1 MKKVTRDLFTE
12 NPNVEAFVIFHGA
25 FFSFYIAINKGA
37 PIEKRIKSIF
47 KPDGFAW
54 AEDVAYNCYI
64 TVVPQSKKAHDAFIA
79 YFIANQ
85 PWAESLRCFWTEVLP
100 YERSSFNSMKGGM
113 YYISDDAL
121 ENCERWKYSFGHF
134 GLSLSYNDSNIHL
147 PFIEDEAI
155 PEYVRPLMRH
165 VVAACSHL
173 GKDQEEKVKE
183 ISAILGGIYGEMYGK
198 EISAILG

>member
-1 MKKVTRDLFTE
+1 MKKVTRNLFTE

-25 FFSFYIAINKGA
+25 FFSFYIAINKGV

-85 PWAESLRCFWTEVLP
+85 PWAESLHCLRTEVLP
-100 YERSSFNSMKGGM
+100 YERNSFLEMKGGM
-113 YYISDDAL
+113 YFYS
-121 ENCERWKYSFGHF
+121 ENGVDIGWDYSFGHF
-134 GLSLSYNDSNIHL
+134 GLSLRYNDGNIYL

-155 PEYVRPLMRH
+155 PEYVRPLMRS